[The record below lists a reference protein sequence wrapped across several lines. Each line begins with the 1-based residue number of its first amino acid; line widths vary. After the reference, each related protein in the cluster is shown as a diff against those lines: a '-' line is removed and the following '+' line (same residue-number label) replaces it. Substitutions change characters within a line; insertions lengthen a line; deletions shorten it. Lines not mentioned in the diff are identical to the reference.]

1 MLHARCVNAVTAFYQ
16 ALSGV
21 SFTLLGL
28 WFGVLQFAHG
38 GWRSDPARHRATL
51 HIALHFFLPGT
62 MAMASLLSS
71 ETDGGLLWRVAF
83 VLGGLIGFA
92 ESVSFLRVPPTVPG
106 LGGRVLPLLDPLLY
120 AFVVVVAI
128 VPGPVGALTPLQLE
142 GLGTG
147 LLFLTGLCYVWLAF
161 AERKPATPAAWR

>member
-1 MLHARCVNAVTAFYQ
+1 MNAATVFYQ

-62 MAMASLLSS
+62 MALGSLLSGDS
-71 ETDGGLLWRVAF
+71 DGGLLWRAAF
-83 VLGGLIGFA
+83 VLGGVIGCA
-92 ESVSFLRVPPTVPG
+92 ESVTFLSVPSGVPG
-106 LGGRVLPLLDPLLY
+106 LGAQTLRLLDPLLY
-120 AFVVVVAI
+120 ALVVVVAF
-128 VPGPVGALTPLQLE
+128 VPGPVGALTPLQME
-142 GLGTG
+142 GVLTG

-161 AERKPATPAAWR
+161 AERERAGPSRWR

>member
-1 MLHARCVNAVTAFYQ
+1 MDEATVFYQ

-62 MAMASLLSS
+62 MALGSLHSGDS
-71 ETDGGLLWRVAF
+71 DGGLLWRAAF
-83 VLGGLIGFA
+83 VLGGVIGCA
-92 ESVSFLRVPPTVPG
+92 ESVTFLRVRSGVPG
-106 LGGRVLPLLDPLLY
+106 LGVQALRLLDPLLY
-120 AFVVVVAI
+120 ALVVVVAF
-128 VPGPVGALTPLQLE
+128 VPGPVGALTPLQME
-142 GLGTG
+142 GVLTG

-161 AERKPATPAAWR
+161 AERERVGPSGRR

>member
-1 MLHARCVNAVTAFYQ
+1 VDEATVFYQ

-62 MAMASLLSS
+62 MALGSLLSGDS
-71 ETDGGLLWRVAF
+71 DGGLLWRVAF
-83 VLGGLIGFA
+83 VLGGVIGCA
-92 ESVSFLRVPPTVPG
+92 ESVTFLLVRSGVPG
-106 LGGRVLPLLDPLLY
+106 LGVQVLRLLDPLLY
-120 AFVVVVAI
+120 ALVVVVAF
-128 VPGPVGALTPLQLE
+128 VPGPVGVLAPRQLE
-142 GLGTG
+142 GVLTG

-161 AERKPATPAAWR
+161 AERERVGPSR

>member
-1 MLHARCVNAVTAFYQ
+1 MDAARDFYQ

-28 WFGVLQFAHG
+28 WFGVMQFAHG

-71 ETDGGLLWRVAF
+71 GTDGGLLWRVVF

-92 ESVSFLRVPPTVPG
+92 ESASFLGVPRTVPG
-106 LGGRVLPLLDPLLY
+106 PGGRVLPLLDPLLY
-120 AFVVVVAI
+120 AFVVVIAF

-142 GLGTG
+142 GLATG

-161 AERKPATPAAWR
+161 AERDLATRAP